1 MIVKHLKYCEAIKAG
16 DGMMLKELLHPKND
30 SVDLGYSIA
39 YAALMPG
46 GVSKPHRLK
55 TSSEVYYITNGRAIV
70 HVDREREEAR
80 IGSAVYIPAG
90 AVQFIENIGSDDLQ
104 FLCIVSP
111 PWRAEDEE
119 VIK

>member
-1 MIVKHLKYCEAIKAG
+1 MFAKHLRECKSIIAG
-16 DGMMLKELLHPKND
+16 DGTMLKELLHSKND
-30 SVDLGYSIA
+30 GVDLGYSIA
-39 YAALMPG
+39 YAALRPG

-55 TSSEVYYITNGRAIV
+55 ISSEVYYITNGRAIV

-90 AVQFIENIGSDDLQ
+90 AVQYVENIGSDMLE